1 MLCAGHYLT
10 TDRTLWI
17 KKDLIEFF
25 PTFTGDVNAEWS
37 MGRRRKSGLRY
48 RLRISSPNSDRR
60 ETGPRASVVVD
71 ASSATDVVTL
81 EARDAAPGDDGRKHD
96 DVDVDVSHCDAD
108 GACDDVAADGRNYAA
123 ATTRRISPSGS
134 SYISVN

>member
-1 MLCAGHYLT
+1 
-10 TDRTLWI
+10 
-17 KKDLIEFF
+17 
-25 PTFTGDVNAEWS
+25 
-37 MGRRRKSGLRY
+37 MGRRRKSRLRY
-48 RLRISSPNSDRR
+48 RLRISSPDSDRR

-96 DVDVDVSHCDAD
+96 DVDVSHCDAD

-134 SYISVN
+134 SYISVNWKHNIKKILIKMQFTF